1 VARAYDAVVVGSGFG
16 GGVSACRLAEAG
28 WRVCVLER
36 GRRFGKDDFADRPE
50 QAPGLFWHPRVNPRG
65 LFELRLMRDLAVLDA
80 AAVGGGSL
88 IYASVHLRAPG
99 EVFEAGWPEA
109 VDRRALDPYYDLA
122 DTVLEPRST
131 PDDPPLR
138 KIGAFEAAAARAG
151 RTAERLPIAV
161 HFGDDRAHPLSGSP
175 QQGCTNLARCDLGC
189 PRHAKNTVDITY
201 LARAEA
207 LGAEV
212 RPLHEVLRLDPP
224 GDGGGSWRVGFK
236 DLEHGSRGD
245 VEAPVA
251 ILAAGSL
258 GSTRLLLKNR
268 KRLPRL
274 SPALGARFSG
284 NGDALGAAFDPQAP
298 GVAVADTHVGP
309 VMTTRLDYWPE
320 RRLMLADGAL
330 PENFSGLLEVVRG
343 ISALTGWRR
352 QLLRARS
359 LAARIGLADQLVTP
373 RHVRLERRSPITDAL
388 VFLMIGQDAAD
399 GHMRLTPLFRRFDI
413 RWSNERS
420 QALFDAMRQTTE
432 EVAQAAEARPF
443 FNLDVGPLG
452 KFITVHPLG
461 GCPMADDPADGVV
474 DDLGRVHG
482 HPGLLV
488 ADGSVVPTALGVN
501 PSHTIAALA
510 ERSVEALASEGRP

>member
-1 VARAYDAVVVGSGFG
+1 VARSYDAVVVGSGFG
-16 GGVSACRLAEAG
+16 GGVTACRLAEAG

-36 GRRFGKDDFADRPE
+36 GRRFGKDDFVERPE
-50 QAPGLFWHPRVNPRG
+50 QAPGLFWHPKLNPQG

-88 IYASVHLRAPG
+88 VYASVHLRAPE
-99 EVFEAGWPEA
+99 EVFDAGWPA
-109 VDRRALDPYYDLA
+109 SIDRAALDPYYDLA
-122 DTVLEPRST
+122 DAVLEPRPT
-131 PDDPPLR
+131 PDDPPLS
-138 KIGAFEAAAARAG
+138 KIAAFEAAAGRAG
-151 RTAERLPIAV
+151 RPAERLPIAV
-161 HFGDDRAHPLSGSP
+161 HFGDDRAHPLSGAA

-201 LARAEA
+201 IARAET

-212 RPLHEVLRLDPP
+212 RPLHEALTIESP
-224 GDGGGSWRVGFK
+224 DGRNRNWRVGFR
-236 DLEHGSRGD
+236 DLERGD
-245 VEAPVA
+245 RGEVEAPVA
-251 ILAAGSL
+251 ILSAGSL

-274 SPALGARFSG
+274 SPALGQRFSG

-298 GVAVADTHVGP
+298 GVAGADTHVGP

-330 PENFSGLLEVVRG
+330 PESFSGLLEVVRG

-352 QLLRARS
+352 QLLRAKS
-359 LAARIGLADQLVTP
+359 LAVRVGLADQLVSP
-373 RHVRLERRSPITDAL
+373 RHVRLERRPPITDAL

-399 GHMRLTPLFRRFDI
+399 GQMRLTRLFQRFDI
-413 RWSNERS
+413 RWSNARS
-420 QALFDAMRQTTE
+420 QPLFDAMRQTTE
-432 EVAQAAEARPF
+432 EVAEAAGGRPY

-461 GCPMADDPADGVV
+461 GCPMADDPAEGVV
-474 DDLGRVHG
+474 DHLGRVHG

-488 ADGSVVPTALGVN
+488 ADGAVVPTALGVN

-510 ERSVEALASEGRP
+510 ERSAEALAAEGPP

>member
-36 GRRFGKDDFADRPE
+36 GGRFGKEDFIDRPE
-50 QAPGLFWHPRVNPRG
+50 QAPGLLWHPKVNPGG
-65 LFELRLMRDLAVLDA
+65 LFELRLMRDLSVLDA

-88 IYASVHLRAPG
+88 VYASVHLRAPS
-99 EVFEAGWPEA
+99 EVFAAGWPA
-109 VDRRALDPYYDLA
+109 AIDRQKLDPYYDLA

-138 KIGAFEAAAARAG
+138 KTAAFEAAGVRAG

-161 HFGDDRAHPLSGSP
+161 HFGEDRAHPLSGAP

-212 RPLHEVLRLDPP
+212 RPLHEALRLDPP
-224 GDGGGSWRVGFK
+224 GAGNPHWRVGFRE
-236 DLEHGSRGD
+236 LENGARGE

-268 KRLPRL
+268 KRFARL
-274 SPALGARFSG
+274 SPALGRHFSG

-298 GVAVADTHVGP
+298 GVTGADTHVGP
-309 VMTTRLDYWPE
+309 VMTNRLDYWSD

-330 PENFSGLLEVVRG
+330 PESFSGLLEVVRG
-343 ISALTGWRR
+343 ISGLTGWRR

-359 LAARIGLADQLVTP
+359 LAARVGLADQLVRP
-373 RHVRLERRSPITDAL
+373 GHVRLKRRSPITDAL

-413 RWSNERS
+413 RWSNARS

-432 EVAQAAEARPF
+432 EVAEAAGGRPY

-461 GCPMADDPADGVV
+461 GCPMADDPAEGVV

-482 HPGLLV
+482 HPGLVV

-510 ERSVEALASEGRP
+510 ERSVEALAAEGRP